1 MSRIVACSSQ
11 NAAIK
16 ECRVCSNAK
25 KIFNIRSSVYD
36 ALVMKPLSINT
47 IIKKITSGKR
57 LDAVEGLALFRKAD
71 LLTLGELANLIRRR
85 LHPKRLVTFIVD
97 RNINYT
103 NICVNKCKFCAFYRE
118 ADSPEAY
125 ILPKEVIFKKIEET
139 IAQGGTQILMQ
150 GGVHPD
156 LGIEYFEDLFQSI
169 KDRFTIQV
177 HALSPSEISYI
188 ARKADLSVSDVLIRL
203 RASGLDSIPGGGAEI
218 LVDRVR
224 KKVSPNKI
232 RWRQWADV
240 MIEAHRLA
248 MPTSATMMFG
258 SLETDREIIEH
269 LIRLRDVQDK
279 TGGFT
284 AFIPWTYQPGNT
296 ELGGRSATGVEYL
309 KVLALSRIML
319 DNFKNIQASWVTQ
332 GAKIAQVALEFGA
345 NDFGSTMIEENV
357 VAAAGITFR
366 MTRQEIVHLIT
377 DAGYVAAQRDTTY
390 KILRREDLEVT
401 NKHKETPKGKS
412 IIN

>member
-1 MSRIVACSSQ
+1 M
-11 NAAIK
+11 K
-16 ECRVCSNAK
+16 LLK
-25 KIFNIRSSVYD
+25 KINS
-36 ALVMKPLSINT
+36 LV
-47 IIKKITSGKR
+47 KKVTSGKR
-57 LDAVEGLALFRKAD
+57 LDAEEGLLLFKQAD
-71 LLTLGELANLIRRR
+71 LLTLGELANSVRKR
-85 LHPKRLVTFIVD
+85 LHPERLVTFIVD

-125 ILPKEVIFKKIEET
+125 LLSKEVIFKKIEET

-156 LGIEYFEDLFQSI
+156 LGMDYFEDLFSSI
-169 KDRFTIQV
+169 KTRFTIQV
-177 HALSPSEISYI
+177 HSLSPAEITY
-188 ARKADLSVSDVLIRL
+188 LSKKTGISIVDTLKRL
-203 RASGLDSIPGGGAEI
+203 KLSGLDSIPGGGAEI

-240 MIEAHRLA
+240 MKEAHGLG

-258 SLETDREIIEH
+258 SVESDKDIVEH
-269 LIRLRDVQDK
+269 LIRLRDVQDE
-279 TGGFT
+279 TRGFT

-296 ELGGRSATGVEYL
+296 ELGGRSATAVEYL

-319 DNFKNIQASWVTQ
+319 DNFDNIQASWVTQ

-366 MTRQEIVHLIT
+366 ISKQEIINLIL
-377 DAGYVAAQRDTTY
+377 DAGYAAAQRDTTY
-390 KILRREDLEVT
+390 NILKREDL
-401 NKHKETPKGKS
+401 KS
-412 IIN
+412 

>member
-1 MSRIVACSSQ
+1 M
-11 NAAIK
+11 NADL
-16 ECRVCSNAK
+16 K
-25 KIFNIRSSVYD
+25 KIANKVSK
-36 ALVMKPLSINT
+36 A
-47 IIKKITSGKR
+47 KR
-57 LDAVEGLALFRKAD
+57 LDANKGLTLFKHAD
-71 LLTLGELANLIRRR
+71 LLTLGELANGVRKR
-85 LHPKRLVTFIVD
+85 LHPERLVTFIVD

-118 ADSPEAY
+118 AESPDAY
-125 ILPKEVIFKKIEET
+125 ILSREEIFTKIEET
-139 IAQGGTQILMQ
+139 LAQGGTQILMQ

-156 LGIEYFEDLFQSI
+156 LGIEYFEDLFRSI
-169 KDRFTIQV
+169 KAYYAIQI
-177 HALSPSEISYI
+177 HSLSPSEISYV
-188 ARKADLSVSDVLIRL
+188 AKKADLSIKDALTRL
-203 RASGLDSIPGGGAEI
+203 KAAGLDSIPGGGAEI

-240 MIEAHRLA
+240 MRAAHKLG
-248 MPTSATMMFG
+248 MPTTATMMFG
-258 SLETDREIIEH
+258 SVETDKEIMEH
-269 LIRLRDVQDK
+269 LLRLRDIQDE

-296 ELGGRSATGVEYL
+296 ELGGRSATAVEYL

-319 DNFKNIQASWVTQ
+319 DNFDNIQASWVTQ

-366 MTRQEIVHLIT
+366 MTKQEIVNIIQ
-377 DAGYVAAQRDTTY
+377 DAGYVPAQRDTRY
-390 KILRREDLEVT
+390 NILKREDIKL
-401 NKHKETPKGKS
+401 
-412 IIN
+412 

>member
-1 MSRIVACSSQ
+1 MRMNKDLNKV
-11 NAAIK
+11 
-16 ECRVCSNAK
+16 
-25 KIFNIRSSVYD
+25 
-36 ALVMKPLSINT
+36 
-47 IIKKITSGKR
+47 ITKATHGRR
-57 LDAVEGLALFRKAD
+57 LDADEGLALFRHAD
-71 LLTLGELANLIRRR
+71 LLTLGELANGTRKR
-85 LHPKRLVTFIVD
+85 LHPERLVTFIVD

-125 ILPKEVIFKKIEET
+125 ILSNEEIFKKIEET
-139 IAQGGTQILMQ
+139 IALGGTQILLQ

-156 LGIEYFEDLFQSI
+156 LGIEYFEDLFSSI
-169 KDRFTIQV
+169 KTRFTIQV
-177 HALSPSEISYI
+177 HALSPSEITHI
-188 ARKADLSVSDVLIRL
+188 AKKADMNVPETLTRL
-203 RASGLDSIPGGGAEI
+203 RAAGLDSIPGGGAEI

-240 MIEAHRLA
+240 MTEAHKLG

-269 LIRLRDVQDK
+269 LVRLRDVQDS
-279 TGGFT
+279 TRGFT

-319 DNFKNIQASWVTQ
+319 DNFNNIQASWVTQ

-357 VAAAGITFR
+357 VAAAGVTFR
-366 MTRQEIVHLIT
+366 MTRQEIVDLIQ

-390 KILRREDLEVT
+390 HILR
-401 NKHKETPKGKS
+401 KE
-412 IIN
+412 

>member
-1 MSRIVACSSQ
+1 
-11 NAAIK
+11 
-16 ECRVCSNAK
+16 
-25 KIFNIRSSVYD
+25 
-36 ALVMKPLSINT
+36 MKPKAINT
-47 IIKKITSGKR
+47 IIKKVESGKR
-57 LDAVEGLALFRKAD
+57 IISDEGLDLFKHAD
-71 LLTLGELANLIRRR
+71 LLTLGELANGTRKR
-85 LHPKRLVTFIVD
+85 LHPERLVTFIVD

-125 ILPKEVIFKKIEET
+125 ILSNEEIFKKIEET
-139 IAQGGTQILMQ
+139 LALGGTQILLQ

-156 LGIEYFEDLFQSI
+156 LGIEYFEDLFSSI
-169 KDRFTIQV
+169 KTRFTIQV
-177 HALSPSEISYI
+177 HALSPSEITYI
-188 ARKADLSVSDVLIRL
+188 AKKADMSVPETLDRL
-203 RASGLDSIPGGGAEI
+203 RTAGLDSIPGGGAEI

-240 MIEAHRLA
+240 MTEAHKLGI
-248 MPTSATMMFG
+248 PTSATMMFG
-258 SLETDREIIEH
+258 SLETDKEIIEH
-269 LIRLRDVQDK
+269 LVRLRDVQDS
-279 TGGFT
+279 TRGFT

-319 DNFKNIQASWVTQ
+319 DNFDNIQASWVTQ

-357 VAAAGITFR
+357 VAAAGVTFR
-366 MTRQEIVHLIT
+366 MTRQEIVNLIQ
-377 DAGYVAAQRDTTY
+377 DAGYAAAQRDTTY
-390 KILRREDLEVT
+390 HILKRE
-401 NKHKETPKGKS
+401 
-412 IIN
+412 